1 MLQSHVELHR
11 FAVALNVERNNIAG
25 VRVRCQQIRELDLA
39 VQRIHVVA
47 VLINVVISDR
57 GDDVALLQSRLIR
70 RRTRFNIGYVNAA
83 LAFFSR
89 ELAQRRIP
97 RRKK

>member
-1 MLQSHVELHR
+1 MFQSHVQLHR
-11 FAVALNVERNNIAG
+11 FAVTLNVERNNIAG

-39 VQRIHVVA
+39 VKRIHVVA

-57 GDDVALLQSRLIR
+57 GHDVAHLQSCLICRRARLD
-70 RRTRFNIGYVNAA
+70 IGYVNAA
-83 LAFFSR
+83 LAFFIR
-89 ELAQRRIP
+89 ELAQRGIP